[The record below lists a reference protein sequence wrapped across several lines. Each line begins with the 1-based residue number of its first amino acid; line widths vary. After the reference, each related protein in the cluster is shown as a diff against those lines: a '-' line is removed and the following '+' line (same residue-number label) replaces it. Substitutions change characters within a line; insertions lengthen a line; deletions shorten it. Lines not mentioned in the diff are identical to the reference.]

1 MNDCC
6 QNFSLVRINTITA
19 LHSGITEEDLR
30 AAGVANP
37 SHRRR
42 ILENLP
48 KNWNWRREMNNINGT
63 KPHSLLNS
71 NWKNC

>member
-1 MNDCC
+1 MWITTEFLVKFASVT
-6 QNFSLVRINTITA
+6 FSL

-30 AAGVANP
+30 AAGVMNP

-48 KNWNWRREMNNINGT
+48 RNWN
-63 KPHSLLNS
+63 
-71 NWKNC
+71 